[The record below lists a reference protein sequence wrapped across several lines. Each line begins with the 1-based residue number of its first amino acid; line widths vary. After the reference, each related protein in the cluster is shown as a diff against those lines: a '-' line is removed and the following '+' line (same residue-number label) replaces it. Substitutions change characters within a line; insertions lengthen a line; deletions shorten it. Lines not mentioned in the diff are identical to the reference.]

1 LAGAWVWSGAAG
13 GVFAVWAQTEAGINA
28 AARSAAKAGRRAA
41 DSLIR
46 ETRIRF
52 IGSVVVLVFD

>member
-1 LAGAWVWSGAAG
+1 VAG